1 MDLLF
6 CRFGLSPVRFV
17 SAKLMRKESANKH
30 AIPCLTV
37 CFAMYCGDIASLF
50 YSSNV
55 CIFGF
60 FLSDDY
66 LARMPDDF
74 LNILFIIKVSNLTG
88 NL

>member
-1 MDLLF
+1 
-6 CRFGLSPVRFV
+6 
-17 SAKLMRKESANKH
+17 
-30 AIPCLTV
+30 
-37 CFAMYCGDIASLF
+37 MYCGDIASLF